1 MNGKKEGKGIETS
14 TKGILYIGEFK
25 EDKMQGKGEYT
36 IDGQYTYTGDFN
48 NNDLTNKDILNHIP

>member
-1 MNGKKEGKGIETS
+1 MNGKKEFKGIETS

-36 IDGQYTYTGDFN
+36 IDGKYTYTGDFN
-48 NNDLTNKDILNHIP
+48 NDDIEG